1 MYRTTGI
8 TTFSLLVAA
17 ALLLVP
23 LQGLSEAK
31 ASNGLT
37 KSDYAMMLTKQYGK
51 NKYVPKNSKK
61 MSSENIYKQMLKNME
76 ADGIKFLK
84 PDKGNTPL
92 TKMEF
97 INFTYS
103 FLTHKKGE
111 NGMERKYFLKDKG
124 IVSENDIGI
133 IKSYEGEATFERH
146 ETKQV
151 VPVTGNEPVLFKDIA
166 ETAEES
172 RMELQFDDQS
182 VLTLGEETSL
192 EVNEMIFD
200 PKKKTRKTVVK
211 VAYGKI
217 RVKASKLGAARNDL
231 EIVTPTAVIGVRGTE
246 FAVSV
251 DKDGATEIVTLSG
264 LVSVK
269 SGRDDKKEVLLK
281 ADMATSVAS
290 TGTVSKPKKVSEDK
304 KKEVVENTKVKN
316 PVKVTG
322 GGNVS
327 STEVRTALN
336 SQGKSNAS
344 DSSEKEKKK
353 DGKDDDDDDDED
365 DDKKKD
371 RGRSSDKDDDE
382 DDDDDKKKDRGRSS
396 DKDDDDD
403 DDNDRGRSSD
413 KDDDDDDNDRGR
425 SSDNGDKDDDDDEKD
440 RGNSEDNANNDRDDE
455 KDSDNSD
462 DNKDVSDTDKN
473 NDLASDEDN
482 IIFSDDDDDTV
493 YTEALD
499 TIAAAGSNDV
509 TRSDLW
515 ETISDA
521 LDSNDFRERQG
532 ALEKIADAK
541 AGRTLKDA
549 NGYWVRSQQY
559 LLRPDDKTAEIVAVN
574 YRGSNA
580 EDLSGLTV
588 MNWTTTFEQD
598 LPSGSA
604 LRDLPWGEYLTVNR
618 DGDPYINNSSDYSL
632 TDMTVEFTFDSDSI
646 TEARTFGSLSSSRQN
661 IDSEKLTVNSSTFN
675 YDSSGGKNTYSMGS
689 MSGGFSYDM
698 IGPKDDSTI
707 EVETF
712 VIGDATDSD
721 NIGED
726 SDYDNLDISDLWT
739 ALAVNTDEGESIG
752 NNNLEL
758 TFSNGDSETDLLNGT
773 IDIVFVPIPR
783 MEISD

>member
-8 TTFSLLVAA
+8 TFFALFVAA

-37 KSDYAMMLTKQYGK
+37 KSDYAMMLTKKYGK

-92 TKMEF
+92 TKIEF
-97 INFTYS
+97 IDFTYS

-111 NGMERKYFLKDKG
+111 SGMERKYFLKDKG
-124 IVSENDIGI
+124 IVNENDIGI
-133 IKSYEGEATFERH
+133 IKSFEGEATFERH
-146 ETKQV
+146 KTKTV

-200 PKKKTRKTVVK
+200 PKKKTRKTVVN

-251 DKDGATEIVTLSG
+251 DKEGATEIVTLSG

-290 TGTVSKPKKVSEDK
+290 TGTVSKPKKVSEEK

-336 SQGKSNAS
+336 SEGKSNAS
-344 DSSEKEKKK
+344 DNSEKEKKK
-353 DGKDDDDDDDED
+353 DSKDDDDDED
-365 DDKKKD
+365 DDDGKGKKD

-382 DDDDDKKKDRGRSS
+382 DDDDDKGKKDRGRSS
-396 DKDDDDD
+396 DRDDDDD
-403 DDNDRGRSSD
+403 DDDKDRGRSSD
-413 KDDDDDDNDRGR
+413 RD
-425 SSDNGDKDDDDDEKD
+425 DDDDDEKD
-440 RGNSEDNANNDRDDE
+440 RGNSEDHANNDD
-455 KDSDNSD
+455 SD
-462 DNKDVSDTDKN
+462 DNKDVSDSDKN
-473 NDLASDEDN
+473 DDLASDEDN
-482 IIFSDDDDDTV
+482 TLFSDDDDDTV

-499 TIAAAGSNDV
+499 TIASAGSKEV

-515 ETISDA
+515 ETINDA

-532 ALEKIADAK
+532 ALDQIADAK

-559 LLRPDDKTAEIVAVN
+559 LLRPKDNVAEIVAVN

-580 EDLSGLTV
+580 SDLSGLTV
-588 MNWTTTFEQD
+588 MNWTSTFEQD
-598 LPSGSA
+598 LPSGRE

-618 DGDPYINNSSDYSL
+618 DGDPYINNSSDYAL

-646 TEARTFGSLSSSRQN
+646 TEARTFGSLSSSRQD
-661 IDSEKLTVNSSTFN
+661 IDSEKLTVNASSFD
-675 YDSSGGKNTYSMGS
+675 YDSSGGKNTYSIDS
-689 MSGGFSYDM
+689 NSSGFSYDM
-698 IGPKDDSTI
+698 VGPKDDSTI
-707 EVETF
+707 EVKTY
-712 VIGDATDSD
+712 VVGDATDSD

-739 ALAVNTDEGESIG
+739 ALAVNTDEGDSIG
-752 NNNLEL
+752 SNNLEL
-758 TFSNGDSETDLLNGT
+758 TFSNGDSEKDLLDGT

-783 MEISD
+783 MEIID